1 MQKSESLTVP
11 DGLSSTPKRIASID
25 IYRGLVMFLML
36 LEMVHLDSLSKQLKQ
51 DDSLSEKHRGFWS
64 LVHFNTTHVQWEGC
78 SLHDLIQ
85 PGFTFLVGCA
95 LAFSIRK
102 RIAMGQSWGRMLF
115 HALSRSFI
123 LVALGVLLRSLDTN
137 RVVFRFDDTL
147 CQIGLGYPFLFLIA
161 MLPRMATYI
170 AISTILIGY
179 WLAFIAYPTPPETFD
194 YASVGVASDWPNHH
208 SGLEAHWNKNS
219 NLAWAFD
226 RWWMNLF
233 PREKAFSHS
242 DGGYATL
249 NFVPTLAT
257 MLLGLVAG
265 NWLRSDKTTGNKVT
279 CFLVAI
285 IVCWGFAW
293 CVDWTE
299 MCPIVKRIWTPTWV
313 LWSGGWCF
321 AFLLFFYLIADV
333 AGWQAWA
340 FPLVVIGSN
349 SIVAYVM
356 SYTTA
361 PFIEDRLTAWLSP
374 VWESTEGR
382 FPNST
387 SVLVGSITFIII
399 WLVLYWMNQKKIFVR
414 I

>member
-1 MQKSESLTVP
+1 MQKTEPKIVNDSL
-11 DGLSSTPKRIASID
+11 STDSQRIASVD

-36 LEMVHLDSLSKQLKQ
+36 LEMVHLDSISKQLKQ
-51 DDSLSEKHRGFWS
+51 DESLNEMHRGFWS
-64 LVHFNTTHVQWEGC
+64 LVNFHTTHVEWAGC

-85 PGFTFLVGCA
+85 PSFTFLVGCA
-95 LAFSIRK
+95 LAFSIKK
-102 RIAMGQSWGRMLF
+102 RIAKGESFGRMLF

-123 LVALGVLLRSLDTN
+123 LVALGVLLRSLESD
-137 RVVFRFDDTL
+137 RIVFRFDDTL

-161 MLPRMATYI
+161 MLPRAVTYLAI
-170 AISTILIGY
+170 ALVLVGY
-179 WLAFIAYPTPPETFD
+179 WVAFVAYPLPPENFD
-194 YASVGVASDWPNHH
+194 YTSVGVASEWPNHH

-265 NWLRSDKTTGNKVT
+265 NWLRSDRAAGRKVT
-279 CFLVAI
+279 LFVVAMI
-285 IVCWGFAW
+285 GCWGLAW
-293 CVDWTE
+293 CVDWAQL
-299 MCPIVKRIWTPTWV
+299 CPIVKRIWTPAWV

-321 AFLLFFYLIADV
+321 GLLLFFYLIADV
-333 AGWQAWA
+333 AAWRAWA
-340 FPLVVIGSN
+340 FPLMVIGSN

-356 SYTTA
+356 AHTTA
-361 PFIEDRLTAWLSP
+361 PFLEDRLTAWLGPLWEITESRFQNATP
-374 VWESTEGR
+374 V
-382 FPNST
+382 F
-387 SVLVGSITFIII
+387 VGLITFIIL
-399 WLVLYWMNQKKIFVR
+399 WMVLYWMNKKKVHVR